1 MKKISRSVIVACAT
15 ILLLP
20 ACKKDIDEAKVNKD
34 FTEVRS
40 AARIAK
46 PGYTLDEVALTA
58 GGWNKTFADNFDET
72 LQSSTLD
79 TAKWKIE
86 EHGGQY
92 NAELQDYRIPNVEV
106 TNGELQLIAKL
117 ETDGTITSGRVHS
130 KRRFQ
135 PPHPLLTGNEKIR
148 IYARIKL
155 PAGLGMWSAF
165 WTFDEPWPT
174 KGEIDILEGNGL
186 TPTSYQ
192 TNYLYGP
199 ISAVDGGSNEV
210 DPNISEYP
218 YNTGVDITSSYN
230 VYMAEWSKN
239 TITWYFNDFPFYSVT
254 GHGIGKF
261 QNAAQ
266 RIILNLAVGGNFV
279 GNPHPTDIDFGLSGE
294 RILHMDWVKVYEH
307 P

>member
-20 ACKKDIDEAKVNKD
+20 ACKKEIGEAKVSKD

-40 AARIAK
+40 AARIVK
-46 PGYTLDEVALTA
+46 PGYTIDEAALTA

-106 TNGELQLIAKL
+106 TKGDLQLIAKL

-135 PPHPLLTGNEKIR
+135 PPHPFL
-148 IYARIKL
+148 
-155 PAGLGMWSAF
+155 
-165 WTFDEPWPT
+165 
-174 KGEIDILEGNGL
+174 
-186 TPTSYQ
+186 
-192 TNYLYGP
+192 
-199 ISAVDGGSNEV
+199 
-210 DPNISEYP
+210 
-218 YNTGVDITSSYN
+218 
-230 VYMAEWSKN
+230 
-239 TITWYFNDFPFYSVT
+239 
-254 GHGIGKF
+254 
-261 QNAAQ
+261 
-266 RIILNLAVGGNFV
+266 
-279 GNPHPTDIDFGLSGE
+279 
-294 RILHMDWVKVYEH
+294 
-307 P
+307 